1 MGAQRPDIGQQ
12 KDLARRFRKEILQ
25 VIHEAGS
32 GHPGGSLS
40 LVEILIAL
48 YFYKLRVDPGNPRWK
63 ERDILILSKGHCCPA
78 LYVALAERGFFPKD
92 ELKSFRKLGA
102 LLQGHAYAGVPGVE
116 LSTGSLGQGLAVAN
130 GWALASRMDESSRRV
145 YCILGDG
152 EMDEG
157 SVWEAFMTSGFRKLD
172 NVCAVVDRNMVQQD
186 GQTFKIKDLES
197 VSLKI
202 RSCGWEVIDVDGHD
216 ANAVMDAL
224 DKAETIKGKPTCLIA
239 KTVKGK
245 GVSFM
250 EYHPDWHG
258 KAPNKE
264 ELERALKE
272 L

>member
-1 MGAQRPDIGQQ
+1 MSAQRPELSAL

-48 YFYKLRVDPGNPRWK
+48 YFYKLRVDPQNPHRK
-63 ERDILILSKGHCCPA
+63 DRDILILSKGHCCPA
-78 LYVALAERGFFPKD
+78 LYVALAERGFFPKG
-92 ELKSFRKLGA
+92 ELRNFRKLGA

-116 LSTGSLGQGLAVAN
+116 LSTGSLGQGLSVAN
-130 GWALASRMDESSRRV
+130 GWALASKMDKADRRV

-152 EMDEG
+152 ELDEG
-157 SVWEAFMTSGFRKLD
+157 SVWEAFMTAGFRKLD
-172 NVCAVVDRNMVQQD
+172 NVCAIIDRNMVQQD